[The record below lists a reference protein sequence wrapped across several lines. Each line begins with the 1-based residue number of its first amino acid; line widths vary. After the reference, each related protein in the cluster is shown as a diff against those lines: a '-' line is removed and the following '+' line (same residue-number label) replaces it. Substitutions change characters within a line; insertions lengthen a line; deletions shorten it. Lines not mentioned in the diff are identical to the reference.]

1 MQKQQIII
9 VACVV
14 FGVFFAEVLIPFII
28 ERVIIEREKKKPHQL
43 SWQASLLIILFV
55 LTAFVLIFI
64 L

>member
-14 FGVFFAEVLIPFII
+14 FGVFFAEVLMHF
-28 ERVIIEREKKKPHQL
+28 IIEREKKKPHQL

-55 LTAFVLIFI
+55 LTAFGLIFI

>member
-14 FGVFFAEVLIPFII
+14 FGVFFAEVLMPFII
-28 ERVIIEREKKKPHQL
+28 EIIIEREKKKPHQL
-43 SWQASLLIILFV
+43 SWQMSLLIILFV
-55 LTAFVLIFI
+55 LTAFGLIFI

>member
-14 FGVFFAEVLIPFII
+14 FGFFFAKVLMPF
-28 ERVIIEREKKKPHQL
+28 IIEREKKKPHQL

-55 LTAFVLIFI
+55 LTAFGLIFI